1 MNDVKPV
8 ATREDAVSPVLA
20 ASAPMR
26 DRATATSAKTRVKAT
41 PVDSPVG
48 MEIGSAFHAA
58 FEKVGWIDEE
68 VPALSQDEIGSRV
81 LELVTDPSLREHFER
96 RGRSVILHRE
106 QPIEA
111 VLDGRWFSGVID
123 RLHVHDDGKR
133 VEVIDFKTDAV
144 DSMEILVDRYSGQ
157 MEVYRRVMSQLYP
170 GARVECLLLSTK
182 LRRTIRVESAT

>member
-1 MNDVKPV
+1 M
-8 ATREDAVSPVLA
+8 
-20 ASAPMR
+20 
-26 DRATATSAKTRVKAT
+26 AT
-41 PVDSPVG
+41 PASRSECPPMNLVAD
-48 MEIGSAFHAA
+48 
-58 FEKVGWIDEE
+58 WIETE
-68 VPALSQDEIGSRV
+68 A
-81 LELVTDPSLREHFER
+81 PS
-96 RGRSVILHRE
+96 SS
-106 QPIEA
+106 
-111 VLDGRWFSGVID
+111 GRWFSGVID